1 MDIDIGYSILDIRF
15 TFGCTAD
22 QRRDWDDRVHKCA
35 IGSLWKSNMATEN
48 PQLNV
53 GFIWFYMVLYHSKFN
68 TDRENKPCLM
78 ESSNP
83 YLPGSMLIYWRVY
96 HSKIIYKWVIFHC
109 HV

>member
-53 GFIWFYMVLYHSKFN
+53 GFIWFYMVLYGFIS
-68 TDRENKPCLM
+68 
-78 ESSNP
+78 
-83 YLPGSMLIYWRVY
+83 
-96 HSKIIYKWVIFHC
+96 
-109 HV
+109 